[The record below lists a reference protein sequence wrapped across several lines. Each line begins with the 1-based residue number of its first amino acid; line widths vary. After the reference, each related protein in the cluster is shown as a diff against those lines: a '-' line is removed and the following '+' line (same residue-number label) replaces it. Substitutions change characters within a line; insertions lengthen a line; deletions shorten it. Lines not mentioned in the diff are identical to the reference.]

1 MGSLPIAAIARRCA
15 GANGSRARRPVAPM
29 ATQWRA
35 GYARCTTIGGA
46 STASSAATASGPTG
60 ASLARLLTAADSPP
74 ARDSATST
82 ISAGS
87 LTEIR
92 RKSLSVNTGQGRS
105 RGTATRRSP
114 MFSSIGA
121 STPLHTDESIHH
133 KNGVRSDNRLEN
145 LELWSRSQPSG
156 QRVEDKIA
164 WALEFLAQYAPHML
178 R

>member
-1 MGSLPIAAIARRCA
+1 
-15 GANGSRARRPVAPM
+15 
-29 ATQWRA
+29 
-35 GYARCTTIGGA
+35 
-46 STASSAATASGPTG
+46 
-60 ASLARLLTAADSPP
+60 
-74 ARDSATST
+74 
-82 ISAGS
+82 
-87 LTEIR
+87 
-92 RKSLSVNTGQGRS
+92 
-105 RGTATRRSP
+105 